1 MTLDILICT
10 IDEGIEKVPDVL
22 MSPRDDVRY
31 VVSMQWTGTRAES
44 DSCADDEVER
54 MEERLLE
61 RVPKVLK
68 EREDVTLTFLKGR
81 GLSRNRNHALA
92 HATADVVLIA
102 DDDNR
107 YTAELIGNVF
117 DAYEQHPEVD
127 VIHFQALGLD
137 GKPLHAYPA
146 SYVSSVE
153 ITFRRRVLT
162 RFDERFGLGSER
174 LCAGEE
180 EVWMKDA
187 RDAGY
192 RVLYVP
198 KPVVMTLRETT
209 GTQFLENSRL
219 QLTKGATFR
228 YVYGTADA
236 VWRSVK
242 EAGWYLVHKGAN
254 PFPILYNM
262 LKGIVEI

>member
-61 RVPKVLK
+61 RVPKVLR
-68 EREDVTLTFLKGR
+68 EREDVVLTFLKGR

-107 YTAELIGNVF
+107 YTAESIGNVF

-146 SYVSSVE
+146 SYVSSV
-153 ITFRRRVLT
+153 
-162 RFDERFGLGSER
+162 
-174 LCAGEE
+174 
-180 EVWMKDA
+180 
-187 RDAGY
+187 
-192 RVLYVP
+192 
-198 KPVVMTLRETT
+198 
-209 GTQFLENSRL
+209 
-219 QLTKGATFR
+219 
-228 YVYGTADA
+228 
-236 VWRSVK
+236 
-242 EAGWYLVHKGAN
+242 
-254 PFPILYNM
+254 
-262 LKGIVEI
+262 